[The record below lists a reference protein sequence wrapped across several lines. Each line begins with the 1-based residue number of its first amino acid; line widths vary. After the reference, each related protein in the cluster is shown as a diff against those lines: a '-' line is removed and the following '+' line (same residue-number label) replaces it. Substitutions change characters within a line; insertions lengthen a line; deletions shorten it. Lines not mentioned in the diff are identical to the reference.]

1 MLLSVNEA
9 GNQFRYV
16 HRVEVKRVQL
26 DFSLVKFSLE
36 SFMAMQV
43 LLEVC
48 KVSIFRS
55 ILFQEFR
62 IKFLVCYLIVIVVN

>member
-1 MLLSVNEA
+1 MLLSFNEA

-36 SFMAMQV
+36 SIMTMQV
-43 LLEVC
+43 L
-48 KVSIFRS
+48 
-55 ILFQEFR
+55 
-62 IKFLVCYLIVIVVN
+62 